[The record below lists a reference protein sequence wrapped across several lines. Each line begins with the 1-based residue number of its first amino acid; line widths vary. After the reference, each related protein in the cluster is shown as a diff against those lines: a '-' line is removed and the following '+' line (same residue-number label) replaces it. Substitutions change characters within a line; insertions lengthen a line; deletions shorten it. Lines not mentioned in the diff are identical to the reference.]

1 MSSSRIAALLATA
14 SIFSAAV
21 AAETVEDSS
30 CGCFLSNGT
39 NPGYYA
45 QHAFFDFR
53 QLSQHAGVPDV
64 VEDAASVASA
74 PASSDFFQSD
84 AWTSVWEIESWDN
97 RKGAASD
104 RSKNSL
110 SGDATVYMINSPSN
124 IYIEKANS
132 SSEGHE
138 DDAGAGAATFLTMRT
153 KRLPGFQ
160 TAAEFQ
166 TTGAG
171 YQFLSLRMRARTV
184 GAPGAVTAM
193 FTYRGAD
200 DPAAV
205 QEADIEVLTR
215 DPRSVIQYTNQPSD
229 LPGRGEIAAATRNAT
244 LPGGVAWSDWAVHRL
259 DWTPERSVWYVDG
272 REVASIALQVPRDP
286 AAVNFNAWSDGGSWS
301 GNMTVGDEA
310 SMQIQW
316 IEMLYNTTDTAG
328 KRSLGAAAS
337 GSRVIRKR
345 GKHGACKVVCS
356 IDDAS
361 EVGKAALVSN
371 STGSGAAS
379 NTGAAGVGGVLAFG
393 WGVAAVVYTLL

>member
-1 MSSSRIAALLATA
+1 MAARRIAALLATA
-14 SIFSAAV
+14 SIFSAAT
-21 AAETVEDSS
+21 AAEAVEDSS

-64 VEDAASVASA
+64 VEDSASVASA
-74 PASSDFFQSD
+74 PVSSDFFKSD

-97 RKGAASD
+97 
-104 RSKNSL
+104 SKSSL
-110 SGDATVYMINSPSN
+110 SSDATVYMINSPSN

-132 SSEGHE
+132 SSGSDGYE
-138 DDAGAGAATFLTMRT
+138 DTAATFLTMRT
-153 KRLPGFQ
+153 KRLPDFQ

-166 TTGAG
+166 TAGAG

-193 FTYRGAD
+193 FTYRGDD
-200 DPAAV
+200 DPAKV
-205 QEADIEVLTR
+205 QEADVEVLTR
-215 DPRSVIQYTNQPSD
+215 DPRSVIQYTNQPSG
-229 LPGRGEIAAATRNAT
+229 LPDKGEIAAATRNAT
-244 LPGGVAWSDWAVHRL
+244 LPSGVAWSDWAVHRL

-310 SMQIQW
+310 SLQIQW
-316 IEMLYNTTDTAG
+316 IEMLYNSTETAD
-328 KRSLGAAAS
+328 KRSLGAATG
-337 GSRVIRKR
+337 GSRVVRR
-345 GKHGACKVVCS
+345 GGKHSACKVVCT
-356 IDDAS
+356 IDDTA
-361 EVGKAALVSN
+361 EVGRAALASN
-371 STGSGAAS
+371 STGSGATS
-379 NTGAAGVGGVLAFG
+379 NTRVAGVGGVLAFG
-393 WGVAAVVYTLL
+393 WGVAAVLYTIL